1 MKEQQ
6 LLRDSGTEPT
16 SEIIAEGLGEA
27 NSAYIQF
34 IEELFLV
41 GCDKSDINKICKQSI
56 II

>member
-6 LLRDSGTEPT
+6 LLRDSGIEP
-16 SEIIAEGLGEA
+16 IIAEGLGAA